1 MNIDENELQELYAE
15 GRRDF
20 HGCDLRDA
28 DLTEIDLSFA
38 NLSGANLSNAN
49 LNYSNLSYTNLINAK
64 LRGASLI
71 GANLKWS
78 DIIYADLRDANLE
91 GADLEWAN
99 LRSAKLTNAK
109 YQTVKNIER
118 ADITDAIGV
127 EKVIEKIEKSDIQL
141 NLFAEYP
148 IKHINR
154 TLKCEPKSQDSSQEK
169 YPPASL
175 PKISRHTKMQG
186 ILAEIGQTASLPKIS
201 RHTKMQGI
209 LAEIGQKLGYRVW
222 IARNDHSKDY
232 RFGEYRFGD
241 DSFEDSRFGK
251 LKELTMEGFSIG
263 GLEKQVEKISKLIDV
278 IWLNEKDQFKVV
290 ALFEIEC
297 TTTIHSGLLRM
308 GDFVANVKLNP
319 LTFIDPTFPMYIVI
333 PEKRKKNLQSQ
344 LSRPIFQYLELHK
357 SCEGINIEDI
367 ERCWENIIKQKIKIQ
382 QEIKP
387 NIIDLI
393 ALSNCI

>member
-1 MNIDENELQELYAE
+1 MNIDENELKELYAE

-20 HGCDLRDA
+20 HGCDLSDA

-49 LNYSNLSYTNLINAK
+49 LNYSNLSYTNLISTQ

-118 ADITDAIGV
+118 ADITDTIGLDKP
-127 EKVIEKIEKSDIQL
+127 EQIIWKREQKNISQL
-141 NLFAEYP
+141 NLFFEEDRVISDYR
-148 IKHINR
+148 K
-154 TLKCEPKSQDSSQEK
+154 PKLEQKYQESFNKK
-169 YPPASL
+169 YPPGL
-175 PKISRHTKMQG
+175 LQTISIHTKMQG
-186 ILAEIGQTASLPKIS
+186 ILAEIGKN
-201 RHTKMQGI
+201 
-209 LAEIGQKLGYRVW
+209 LGHKVW
-222 IARNDHSKDY
+222 IARNDHLKDY
-232 RFGEYRFGD
+232 RFG
-241 DSFEDSRFGK
+241 K
-251 LKELTMEGFSIG
+251 LKDLTMPGFPFG
-263 GLEKQVEKISKLIDV
+263 GLQQPVEKISKLIDV

-297 TTTIHSGLLRM
+297 TTAIHSGLLRM

-333 PEKRKKNLQSQ
+333 PEKRKKHLQSQ
-344 LSRPIFQYLELHK
+344 LSRPIFQYLKFHK
-357 SCEGINIEDI
+357 SCKGINIEDI
-367 ERCWENIIKQKIKIQ
+367 ERCWEDIIKQKININ

-387 NIIDLI
+387 NIIDII
-393 ALSNCI
+393 AYSF

>member
-1 MNIDENELQELYAE
+1 MNIDENELKELYAE
-15 GRRDF
+15 GSRDF

-49 LNYSNLSYTNLINAK
+49 LNYSNLSYTNLISAQ

-99 LRSAKLTNAK
+99 LRSAKLTNAN

-127 EKVIEKIEKSDIQL
+127 EKVIEKIEKSDIIQL

-148 IKHINR
+148 IKPINR
-154 TLKCEPKSQDSSQEK
+154 TLKCEPKDQASFPKKHQ
-169 YPPASL
+169 PAL
-175 PKISRHTKMQG
+175 RQ
-186 ILAEIGQTASLPKIS
+186 IS

-232 RFGEYRFGD
+232 RFGD
-241 DSFEDSRFGK
+241 DTFEDSRFGK

-297 TTTIHSGLLRM
+297 TTAIHSGLLRM

-333 PEKRKKNLQSQ
+333 PEKRKKLLQSQ

-357 SCEGINIEDI
+357 NCEGINIEDI
-367 ERCWENIIKQKIKIQ
+367 ERCWENIIKQKINIQ

-387 NIIDLI
+387 NILDII
-393 ALSNCI
+393 ALSNFI

>member
-1 MNIDENELQELYAE
+1 MNINANKLKQLYAE

-49 LNYSNLSYTNLINAK
+49 LNYSNLSYTNLISAK
-64 LRGASLI
+64 LRGASLEE
-71 GANLKWS
+71 ANLKWS
-78 DIIYADLRDANLE
+78 DIIYADLRDANLQ

-118 ADITDAIGV
+118 ADITDAIGL
-127 EKVIEKIEKSDIQL
+127 EKILEEIEESDMIQL
-141 NLFAEYP
+141 NLFEEYRIKP
-148 IKHINR
+148 IDRKLR
-154 TLKCEPKSQDSSQEK
+154 CEPKYQESFNKK
-169 YPPASL
+169 YPPGSL
-175 PKISRHTKMQG
+175 ERIS
-186 ILAEIGQTASLPKIS
+186 I
-201 RHTKMQGI
+201 HTKMQGI

-232 RFGEYRFGD
+232 RFG
-241 DSFEDSRFGK
+241 K
-251 LKELTMEGFSIG
+251 LKELTMKGFPVG

-278 IWLNEKDQFKVV
+278 IWLNENDQFKVV

-297 TTTIHSGLLRM
+297 TTAIHSGLLRM

-319 LTFIDPTFPMYIVI
+319 VTFIDPNFPIYVVI
-333 PEKRKKNLQSQ
+333 PEKRKKHLQSQ

-357 SCEGINIEDI
+357 SCKGINIEDI
-367 ERCWENIIKQKIKIQ
+367 ERCW
-382 QEIKP
+382 
-387 NIIDLI
+387 
-393 ALSNCI
+393 

>member
-1 MNIDENELQELYAE
+1 MNIDENKLKELYAE

-20 HGCDLRDA
+20 HACDLRDA

-49 LNYSNLSYTNLINAK
+49 LNYSNLSYTNLISAQ

-127 EKVIEKIEKSDIQL
+127 KKVIEKSDIIQL

-148 IKHINR
+148 IQPINR
-154 TLKCEPKSQDSSQEK
+154 TLKSEPKNQDSFQK
-169 YPPASL
+169 KDRPAL
-175 PKISRHTKMQG
+175 PQ
-186 ILAEIGQTASLPKIS
+186 IS

-232 RFGEYRFGD
+232 RFGD
-241 DSFEDSRFGK
+241 DTFEDSRFGK

-297 TTTIHSGLLRM
+297 TTAIHSGLLRM

-333 PEKRKKNLQSQ
+333 PQNRKKHLQSQ

-367 ERCWENIIKQKIKIQ
+367 ERCWENIIKHKINIQ
-382 QEIKP
+382 QKIKP
-387 NIIDLI
+387 NIIDI
-393 ALSNCI
+393 IDLSNFIESQKSF

>member
-1 MNIDENELQELYAE
+1 MNIDENELKELYAE

-20 HGCDLRDA
+20 HGCDLSDA

-49 LNYSNLSYTNLINAK
+49 LNYSNLSYTNLISTQ

-127 EKVIEKIEKSDIQL
+127 ERVIEKIEKSDMIQL

-148 IKHINR
+148 IKPINR
-154 TLKCEPKSQDSSQEK
+154 TLKCEPKYQDSFQKK
-169 YPPASL
+169 YPPAL
-175 PKISRHTKMQG
+175 
-186 ILAEIGQTASLPKIS
+186 LPKIS

-241 DSFEDSRFGK
+241 DTFEDSRFGK

-278 IWLNEKDQFKVV
+278 IWLNENDQFKVV

-297 TTTIHSGLLRM
+297 TTAIHSGLLRM
-308 GDFVANVKLNP
+308 GDFVVNVKLNP
-319 LTFIDPTFPMYIVI
+319 VTFIDPNFPIYVVI
-333 PEKRKKNLQSQ
+333 PEKRKKHLQSQ

-393 ALSNCI
+393 ALSNLIESKKSF